1 MARITLDITGNLKG
15 AISKRREKVLSKID
29 DELNT
34 FGISTV
40 AMAQRLCPVD
50 EGHLRNSISFTPVKK
65 EGSTRYVDIV
75 VATDYAA
82 YVEFG
87 TRKFAANYVAT
98 LPQEWRAMAAEHKGK
113 AGGTLSEFIQRIMA
127 WVQRKGI
134 GAHKT
139 KSGNVSTSKN
149 SYAAMQQAAY
159 AIALNILQN
168 GVKQQPFLYPAFR
181 KNRKR
186 LISNL
191 KNI

>member
-15 AISKRREKVLSKID
+15 AISKRHEKVLSKID

-127 WVQRKGI
+127 WVQRKEL
-134 GAHKT
+134 AHIKP
-139 KSGNVSTSKN
+139 NQ
-149 SYAAMQQAAY
+149 AMYQH
-159 AIALNILQN
+159 LKILM
-168 GVKQQPFLYPAFR
+168 R
-181 KNRKR
+181 RCNRR
-186 LISNL
+186 LTL
-191 KNI
+191 LL